1 VQCVSRSF
9 TKADH
14 KGCIRLLI
22 AKGGGGYGQAVEYET
37 PINGADAAANTI
49 S

>member
-1 VQCVSRSF
+1 VQFVSRSF

-22 AKGGGGYGQAVEYET
+22 AKGGGGYWKEIEYEAH
-37 PINGADAAANTI
+37 INVADAAANTVT
-49 S
+49 